1 MSKINKKTKIF
12 EIIAIILIILF
23 AISITPKILQN
34 DTFYTIKIGELI
46 VKNHGIDMKEHF
58 SWHDS
63 LKYTYPHWLY
73 DVIIYLI
80 YNISGING
88 IYISTCMFAAILGVI
103 FFEVNKKINKNYIMS
118 FFITILAIYMLK
130 NFITAR
136 AQLITYILFILQIYY
151 IEKLLEKGNKKYG
164 IYLIIISLLMVNLH
178 VAVWPFSF
186 VLYLPYIAEYIIS
199 IIIRGKNDNFK
210 LIINKNENTK
220 ILIFFMIC
228 CIFTGLITP
237 LGMTP
242 YTYLINTMRGTTT
255 AWILEHSPIIMINN
269 IDIICVLIII
279 LGTLIF
285 TKTRIRLSDL
295 LMIGGLTILMLYSG
309 RQKSM
314 FVLIGLIVGNRI
326 ICDFYKMYNDKL
338 DEILLEEIVKKWVIF
353 TIILSFI
360 SVDFCLMFEKRKD
373 QLVDSEEYPVEMSEY
388 ILDYFKN
395 TDFSDVKLFNEYNY
409 GSYLLYKGIPV
420 FIDSRADLYSPEF
433 NENVTVFD
441 DFMQANSLN
450 KDFKELIEKY
460 KITQIILKKDSLIYK
475 VIKDMNSD
483 KYKLLN
489 EDDNFVFY
497 EVLQF

>member
-1 MSKINKKTKIF
+1 
-12 EIIAIILIILF
+12 
-23 AISITPKILQN
+23 
-34 DTFYTIKIGELI
+34 
-46 VKNHGIDMKEHF
+46 
-58 SWHDS
+58 
-63 LKYTYPHWLY
+63 
-73 DVIIYLI
+73 
-80 YNISGING
+80 
-88 IYISTCMFAAILGVI
+88 
-103 FFEVNKKINKNYIMS
+103 
-118 FFITILAIYMLK
+118 
-130 NFITAR
+130 
-136 AQLITYILFILQIYY
+136 
-151 IEKLLEKGNKKYG
+151 
-164 IYLIIISLLMVNLH
+164 
-178 VAVWPFSF
+178 
-186 VLYLPYIAEYIIS
+186 
-199 IIIRGKNDNFK
+199 
-210 LIINKNENTK
+210 
-220 ILIFFMIC
+220 
-228 CIFTGLITP
+228 
-237 LGMTP
+237 
-242 YTYLINTMRGTTT
+242 MRGTTT